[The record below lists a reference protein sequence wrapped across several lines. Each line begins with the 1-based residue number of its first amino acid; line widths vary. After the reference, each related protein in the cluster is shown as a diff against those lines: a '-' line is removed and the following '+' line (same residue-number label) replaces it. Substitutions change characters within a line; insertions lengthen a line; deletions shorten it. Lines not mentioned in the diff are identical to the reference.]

1 MLGHLS
7 SHLAARSDIGRVR
20 REWRW
25 MAPHAGANVPKKAVQ
40 APHSQN
46 LACHVAKVRITAAT
60 TPLSPL
66 LAAPGALQRAT
77 GCARVTHMRR
87 CALFRTASGYPTWA
101 RCNACMAP
109 EVRQARSHC
118 MWRVWR
124 FIARYYTQRTSPNL
138 RYWAA
143 QQQAGSCWWQ
153 GADRTALSSRCSADA
168 QAATGLSKAP
178 CARDTVRSA
187 CHRRARGRACHAQL
201 RGTVSRG
208 PCPPATCASSA
219 LAFPEAG
226 ALRTVRAAAGGRR

>member
-1 MLGHLS
+1 MALDGPSCRRKCAQEGRASAAQPKPGLPCCKGAHHS
-7 SHLAARSDIGRVR
+7 SNNPTVTAFCCTGGPAAGDRVR
-20 REWRW
+20 ARH
-25 MAPHAGANVPKKAVQ
+25 PHAAVCSVPHCVRVSYLGPVQRLHGTRSQTGAQSLHVESVALYCAVL
-40 APHSQN
+40 H
-46 LACHVAKVRITAAT
+46 AT
-60 TPLSPL
+60 
-66 LAAPGALQRAT
+66 
-77 GCARVTHMRR
+77 H
-87 CALFRTASGYPTWA
+87 
-101 RCNACMAP
+101 
-109 EVRQARSHC
+109 
-118 MWRVWR
+118 
-124 FIARYYTQRTSPNL
+124 IANL

-178 CARDTVRSA
+178 CARDAVRSA

-219 LAFPEAG
+219 LAFPEGG